1 MVFSDSFPALQEV
14 HISVSCW
21 AFRVVFGKSLLS
33 FHCFTGFIIIVM
45 EVGTENVPT
54 TDALVELFSPTSSPD
69 EEKELVYSGSACAYI
84 GPDVVLSDFS
94 NQQLANE
101 FFVPAFGAM
110 GLGPEHIVA
119 FSKCILTLCFFVK
132 LLLLVCH

>member
-1 MVFSDSFPALQEV
+1 MFHRFTDFA
-14 HISVSCW
+14 
-21 AFRVVFGKSLLS
+21 RV
-33 FHCFTGFIIIVM
+33 IIIIM

-54 TDALVELFSPTSSPD
+54 TDVNVELFSPTSSPD
-69 EEKELVYSGSACAYI
+69 EEGELVYSGSACAYI

-119 FSKCILTLCFFVK
+119 FSKCLLAFCFS
-132 LLLLVCH
+132 